1 MATKKSKVEEPQE
14 EVVLQPE
21 VTETIEEVVEKQ
33 QVNVGEDGILNRDY
47 MVYKYKK

>member
-14 EVVLQPE
+14 EVVLQE
-21 VTETIEEVVEKQ
+21 ETTQEVEKQ

-47 MVYKYKK
+47 MVYKYEK